1 MSENKEHD
9 AREVHPDAEEPRPR
23 TTPTAAGD
31 YVEGDYGD
39 AGTPNTGTTPT
50 GTGDYVEGDYG
61 DAGTPNTGTTATGT
75 GDYVEGDYGDA
86 GTTDGSGT
94 QEARPLQRPADRGAN
109 PKPI

>member
-9 AREVHPDAEEPRPR
+9 AREVHPDAEQPRPR
-23 TTPTAAGD
+23 TTPTAA
-31 YVEGDYGD
+31 
-39 AGTPNTGTTPT
+39 
-50 GTGDYVEGDYG
+50 GDYVEGDYG

-94 QEARPLQRPADRGAN
+94 QEARPLQRPADRGVD
-109 PKPI
+109 PKRIDADRDVREQ